1 MLDPFELL
9 KTLHSLSAVEESKAV
24 TIDQLSR
31 ILNSPEPELAEALKS
46 LSEMSYLVVKG
57 VKIYLTELGILKVN
71 SMFC

>member
-31 ILNSPEPELAEALKS
+31 ILNSPESELAEALKS